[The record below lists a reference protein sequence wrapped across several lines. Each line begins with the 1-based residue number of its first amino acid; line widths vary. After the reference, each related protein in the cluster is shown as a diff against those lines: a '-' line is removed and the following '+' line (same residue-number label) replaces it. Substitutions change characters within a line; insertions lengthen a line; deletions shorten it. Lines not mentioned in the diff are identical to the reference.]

1 MAHGPANKKKLPLSV
16 CLICGMFFKF
26 ICVDFEV
33 AKIKRKT
40 FPTAVEKVTYV
51 TDNKIVFI
59 YLLLEIF

>member
-1 MAHGPANKKKLPLSV
+1 
-16 CLICGMFFKF
+16 MFFKF

-51 TDNKIVFI
+51 TDYKIVFI
-59 YLLLEIF
+59 YLLL